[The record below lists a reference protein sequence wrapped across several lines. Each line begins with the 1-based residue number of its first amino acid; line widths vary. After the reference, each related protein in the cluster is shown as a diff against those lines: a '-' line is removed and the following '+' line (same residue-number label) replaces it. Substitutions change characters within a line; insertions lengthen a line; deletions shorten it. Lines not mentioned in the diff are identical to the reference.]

1 LAHDIA
7 IYDIIVESLI
17 WSRIGNIICLFALAI
32 SLQGDQ
38 LLSSVFAKTT
48 GKEKNETK
56 RLQAYLELKMTV
68 KTVNEVTFLSCT
80 SLIVYIELHS
90 SVFFLV

>member
-1 LAHDIA
+1 
-7 IYDIIVESLI
+7 
-17 WSRIGNIICLFALAI
+17 
-32 SLQGDQ
+32 

-56 RLQAYLELKMTV
+56 RLQAYVELKMTV
-68 KTVNEVTFLSCT
+68 KTLNEVAFLSCT

-90 SVFFLV
+90 SVFSWCEISNCCKNLENLYHKSNDFLKKV

>member
-1 LAHDIA
+1 M
-7 IYDIIVESLI
+7 
-17 WSRIGNIICLFALAI
+17 
-32 SLQGDQ
+32 
-38 LLSSVFAKTT
+38 LSSVFAKTT

-68 KTVNEVTFLSCT
+68 KTVNEVAFLSCT

-90 SVFFLV
+90 SVFSLVWNFELLQKFGKFRSQNQ